1 MKKKKKIVWG
11 KILEFQIREGNY
23 AEIIKIINN
32 SPDEDIKQLFCETLE
47 KVVKEEVK
55 IQTMKIERSLNSR

>member
-1 MKKKKKIVWG
+1 MNKEEKIVLV
-11 KILEFQIREGNY
+11 KILEFQIRAGNY
-23 AEIIKIINN
+23 DEIIKIINN
-32 SPDEDIKQLFCETLE
+32 SSDEDIKQLFCKTLE